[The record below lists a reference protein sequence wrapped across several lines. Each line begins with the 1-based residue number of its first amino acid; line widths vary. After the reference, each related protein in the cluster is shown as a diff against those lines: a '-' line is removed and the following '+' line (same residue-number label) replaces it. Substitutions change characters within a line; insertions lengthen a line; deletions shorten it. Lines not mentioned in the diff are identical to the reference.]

1 MSEQHDSGAM
11 PMELELK
18 VSRWDFEKS
27 VVKMR
32 ELGRQWSKITAQ
44 VARELYLAKESLA
57 SQKGQ
62 RRDPSAPDFIQYTWG
77 DYCEAIGLS
86 RQVADYWVKKFIPR
100 ELSETGRDVLLI
112 KAPAK
117 TEAPASRALMQAR
130 VAEVLRTG
138 ERPTDWTDE
147 EEAELK
153 RQVENARLAELAEKY
168 NAPTYFKASD
178 HFSEAL
184 RRLKDITNFRLQ
196 SSAQTQA
203 QYKVFKY
210 IEAYLDTF
218 EDPGI
223 QSRAAFNIALK
234 TRNLANEIAEKN
246 LQLSESAAAGEPK

>member
-11 PMELELK
+11 PLELELK
-18 VSRWDFEKS
+18 ASQWNFDKS

-32 ELGRQWSKITAQ
+32 EIGREWSKITAQ
-44 VARELYLAKESLA
+44 VARELYLAKKHLT

-62 RRDPSAPDFIQYTWG
+62 RRDPSAPDFIQYTWN
-77 DYCEAIGLS
+77 DYCGAIGLD
-86 RQVADYWVKKFIPR
+86 RQIADYWIKRFIPR

-112 KAPAK
+112 KAPVK

-130 VAEVLRTG
+130 VAEALRTG

-147 EEAELK
+147 EEAEYK
-153 RQVENARLAELAEKY
+153 RQMENARLAELAEKH
-168 NAPTYFKASD
+168 NAPTYFKAND

-184 RRLKDITNFRLQ
+184 RHSKDITNFKLENH
-196 SSAQTQA
+196 AQTQA

-218 EDPGI
+218 EDPEI
-223 QSRAAFNIALK
+223 QARAAFNIALK
-234 TRNLANEIAEKN
+234 ARNLANEIAEKN
-246 LQLSESAAAGEPK
+246 FQLSESAAGGDPK

>member
-1 MSEQHDSGAM
+1 MSEQHESGTM
-11 PMELELK
+11 PMELGLK
-18 VSRWDFEKS
+18 VSRWNFDKS
-27 VVKMR
+27 VVKMQ

-44 VARELYLAKESLA
+44 VARELYMAKEFLTN
-57 SQKGQ
+57 QKGQ
-62 RRDPSAPDFIQYTWG
+62 RRDPSAPNYIQYGWN
-77 DYCEAIGLS
+77 DYCEAIGLD

-117 TEAPASRALMQAR
+117 TEAPASRALMHAR
-130 VAEVLRTG
+130 VAEALRTG

-153 RQVENARLAELAEKY
+153 RQTENARLAGLAEKFA
-168 NAPTYFKASD
+168 APTYFKAND
-178 HFSEAL
+178 HFSEAI
-184 RRLKDITNFRLQ
+184 RRLKDITNFKLE
-196 SSAQTQA
+196 SGAQTQA

-218 EDPGI
+218 EDPEI

-246 LQLSESAAAGEPK
+246 FQLSESSAAGESK